1 MVMVLSVA
9 TACVLCSV
17 AVFYVQK
24 LRLYVKHLEKSLNEI
39 ESKKLSL
46 EEENN
51 ELKMQNVRYET
62 ILKTEIDKN
71 RDLDIMIR
79 KIQEELLSKF
89 KNISSDITSSNN
101 KVFLEMA
108 KESLEKYQ
116 NAAKHE
122 FEIKEQSIK
131 NIVTPISESL
141 KIFNDRINVIEKDR
155 ASTYESLRE
164 QVQNLLSAQK
174 ELKRETT
181 NLVGALKSPNIR
193 GKWGEVQLKRLLE
206 ISGMIPYCD
215 FEEQKIF
222 NEDQKILRPDVI
234 INLPDE
240 RKVIID
246 AKTPVLDYIE
256 AISTNDTEAQNSLLK
271 TYIKSI
277 NEHIA
282 KLSSKKYQDAISSSL
297 EFVIMFLP
305 GESFFAAALQN
316 DPTIIE
322 KAMKQKVIIATPT
335 TLLAMLNTIAIT
347 WKQYNI
353 TNNLKEVLN
362 SGEKLCKQ
370 VQDLSEILQKIGKNL
385 KTSVSLYDDSV
396 LKLESKIFKNADNF
410 SKLISQN
417 NDQITLLK

>member
-1 MVMVLSVA
+1 MVTVLSIAAVF
-9 TACVLCSV
+9 VICS
-17 AVFYVQK
+17 AAAFYVQK
-24 LRLYVKHLEKSLNEI
+24 LRLHINYLEKSLNEA
-39 ESKKLSL
+39 ETNNQTL
-46 EEENN
+46 EAEKND
-51 ELKMQNVRYET
+51 LRMQSVRYET

-79 KIQEELLSKF
+79 KIQDELLSKF
-89 KNISSDITSSNN
+89 KNISSDIASSNN

-271 TYIKSI
+271 TYIKAI
-277 NEHIA
+277 NDHIA

-385 KTSVSLYDDSV
+385 KNSVSLYDDSV
-396 LKLESKIFKNADNF
+396 LKLESKIFKNVDNF